1 MTLTLVSSSCSIF
14 RSAGIQSR
22 RYVLPEQRISIEE
35 VYSSRDHLGIYGR
48 LYRPVGVKGRLPLV
62 ILSHGF
68 GVTHRDGEGYA
79 ELLTRM
85 GYLCYTFDFNGG
97 GRESL
102 SAGATTDMS
111 VLTEQADLNAVID
124 QLKRRSDVDPRYI
137 TLLGLSQGGLV
148 SALTA
153 ASRPD
158 DIASLILIYPA
169 FSIPEMVRKQ
179 WGEYRKIPLANTLW
193 GMRLGEKYYKDVWNI
208 DPYAVIGPRVRI
220 GAGCKVGAHVVL
232 EGPTTLGENNR
243 LYPFC
248 SVGAA
253 PQDKKYAGEDTA
265 LEIGNGNTIRECVT
279 INRGTVQ
286 DGGTT
291 RVGDDNWIMAYVHI
305 AHDCVVG
312 NHTIFANTTNLA
324 GHVHIG
330 DWVILGGNSQVHQF
344 CKIGAHA
351 MTGAGSIVLQGIPP
365 YVMASGNPLATHGI
379 NSEGLR
385 RRGLP
390 QRQARR
396 VGR

>member
-1 MTLTLVSSSCSIF
+1 M
-14 RSAGIQSR
+14 
-22 RYVLPEQRISIEE
+22 EQ
-35 VYSSRDHLGIYGR
+35 
-48 LYRPVGVKGRLPLV
+48 PL
-62 ILSHGF
+62 IHP
-68 GVTHRDGEGYA
+68 T
-79 ELLTRM
+79 
-85 GYLCYTFDFNGG
+85 
-97 GRESL
+97 
-102 SAGATTDMS
+102 
-111 VLTEQADLNAVID
+111 AVID
-124 QLKRRSDVDPRYI
+124 P
-137 TLLGLSQGGLV
+137 
-148 SALTA
+148 A
-153 ASRPD
+153 AELDS
-158 DIASLILIYPA
+158 SV
-169 FSIPEMVRKQ
+169 EV
-179 WGEYRKIPLANTLW
+179 G
-193 GMRLGEKYYKDVWNI
+193 
-208 DPYAVIGPRVRI
+208 PYAVSGPRVRI

-351 MTGAGSIVLQGIPP
+351 MTGTGSIVLQDIPP
-365 YVMASGNPLATHGI
+365 YVMASGNPLATAAG
-379 NSEGLR
+379 NAVLDVMEEEKLPERAQKLGDQLR
-385 RRGLP
+385 ARLESLRAKVPQIVDVRGLGLMIAVEFNKP
-390 QRQARR
+390 GTSEPNPEYANAVRLAALERGLILLTCGVYGNAIRFLPPLTIEQKTFDEALDILEAVMVEQASK
-396 VGR
+396 VG

>member
-1 MTLTLVSSSCSIF
+1 M
-14 RSAGIQSR
+14 
-22 RYVLPEQRISIEE
+22 EQPRI
-35 VYSSRDHLGIYGR
+35 H
-48 LYRPVGVKGRLPLV
+48 P
-62 ILSHGF
+62 
-68 GVTHRDGEGYA
+68 T
-79 ELLTRM
+79 
-85 GYLCYTFDFNGG
+85 
-97 GRESL
+97 
-102 SAGATTDMS
+102 
-111 VLTEQADLNAVID
+111 AVID
-124 QLKRRSDVDPRYI
+124 P
-137 TLLGLSQGGLV
+137 
-148 SALTA
+148 A
-153 ASRPD
+153 AELDS
-158 DIASLILIYPA
+158 SV
-169 FSIPEMVRKQ
+169 EV
-179 WGEYRKIPLANTLW
+179 G
-193 GMRLGEKYYKDVWNI
+193 
-208 DPYAVIGPRVRI
+208 PYAVIGPRVRI

-351 MTGAGSIVLQGIPP
+351 MTGTGSIVLQDIPP

-385 RRGLP
+385 RRGFTPEEITLIRRAYKTLYRQGLTLAEARESGNFGAINKLEKDLAFHLGGHINHSTFWKNMSPEGGGRPDGELAAAIDEYFGGFDGFQKQFNAAANGIQGSGWSMLVFDTLGRRLNINQLYDQQGNLP
-390 QRQARR
+390 AGQIPLLQLDMWEHAFYLQYKNVKGDYVNAWWNVVNWPDVAERFTKAQTFAS
-396 VGR
+396 